1 MNKVEAVMCLAEH
14 TRVQLRKVHPLRMVL
29 IGMSLDILR
38 PDRMERVERMDRER
52 QMMARQ
58 TMRGD
63 KEQGSS
69 RPPPPVQI
77 KAKDPMKLVGLKSN
91 IKLSL
96 LNKVGAQSAFP
107 SSVLHI

>member
-1 MNKVEAVMCLAEH
+1 MNKVEAVMCLEEH
-14 TRVQLRKVHPLRMVL
+14 TQRVQLRKVHPLRMVL
-29 IGMSLDILR
+29 IGMSLILR

-96 LNKVGAQSAFP
+96 LNKVSAQSAFP